1 MVGISPDGPFPCKT
15 AISFVFFLFES
26 RQIQNLQLK
35 LRKRKRVKILILSK
49 EITQKT
55 YILQSFQQ
63 GRERQSSPSESQVDN
78 FIILKTRKRLT
89 VETETGIRESQD
101 HRRSYKQTE
110 KCKMASDTD
119 IPFSAMKREYLTIIE

>member
-1 MVGISPDGPFPCKT
+1 MWQGSLKLNPSPLIGSFLVGISRDGLFPCET
-15 AISFVFFLFES
+15 VISFVFFLFES

-63 GRERQSSPSESQVDN
+63 GRERQNSPSESQFDN
-78 FIILKTRKRLT
+78 FIIPA
-89 VETETGIRESQD
+89 EDQE
-101 HRRSYKQTE
+101 
-110 KCKMASDTD
+110 ASDG
-119 IPFSAMKREYLTIIE
+119 RN